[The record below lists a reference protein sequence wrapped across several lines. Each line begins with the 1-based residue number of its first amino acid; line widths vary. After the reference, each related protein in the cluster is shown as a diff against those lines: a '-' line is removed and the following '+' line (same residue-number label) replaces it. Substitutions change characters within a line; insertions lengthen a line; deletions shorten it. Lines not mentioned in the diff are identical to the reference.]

1 MNEVDAVKTE
11 DDITTIHTL
20 LRKHGSQ
27 DYSDVFKLGINVA
40 YRISDLLSIETKKHI
55 NLDKREL
62 ELLEKK
68 TNKKRTVRLN
78 DTAIKIIQ
86 RRLKENPNNTYLFQS
101 RKLDEDGNP
110 QPMDRSTVA
119 RKFQEI
125 GYIVGIRLGTH
136 SMRKTRGY
144 MMYKAGVSIEQIAR
158 VLNHSSPAVTM
169 AYIGLT
175 QEETLKTYDEF
186 EL

>member
-1 MNEVDAVKTE
+1 MNEVEAVTNE
-11 DDITTIHTL
+11 DLIITIHTL
-20 LRKHGSQ
+20 LKKHGSQ
-27 DYSDVFKLGINVA
+27 DYADIWKLGINVA
-40 YRISDLLSIETKKHI
+40 FRISDLLSIEKKHL

-62 ELLEKK
+62 KLLEKK
-68 TNKKRTVRLN
+68 TNKERTVRLN
-78 DTAIKIIQ
+78 NTAMSIIQ
-86 RRLKENPNNTYLFQS
+86 RRLKENPNDTYIFQS
-101 RKLDEDGNP
+101 KKPDREGKA

-136 SMRKTRGY
+136 SMRKTRGF
-144 MMYKAGVSIEQIAR
+144 MMHKAGVSIEQIAR

>member
-1 MNEVDAVKTE
+1 MNEVEAVKTE
-11 DDITTIHTL
+11 EDITTIHTL
-20 LRKHGSQ
+20 LRKHGSD

-40 YRISDLLSIETKKHI
+40 FRISDLLSIETKKHI
-55 NLDKREL
+55 NIDKREL
-62 ELLEKK
+62 TLFEKK

-78 DTAIKIIQ
+78 DTAMKIIL
-86 RRLKENPNNTYLFQS
+86 RRLSDNPDDKYLFQS
-101 RKLDEDGNP
+101 RKPNSDKNP

-125 GYIVGIRLGTH
+125 GHIVGIRLGTH

-144 MMYKAGVSIEQIAR
+144 MMHKAGVSIEQIAR

>member
-1 MNEVDAVKTE
+1 MQEVDAVKNS
-11 DDITTIHTL
+11 DDIITIQTL
-20 LRKHGSQ
+20 LKKHGSQ
-27 DYSDVFKLGINVA
+27 DYADIWKLGINVA
-40 YRISDLLSIETKKHI
+40 FRISDLLSIQKKHI
-55 NLDKREL
+55 NIDKREL
-62 ELLEKK
+62 TIVEQK

-78 DTAIKIIQ
+78 DTAMKIIN
-86 RRLKENPNNTYLFQS
+86 RRQSEYPDDKYLFQS
-101 RKLDEDGNP
+101 RKPNSDNKV
-110 QPMDRSTVA
+110 QPMDRSTIA

-125 GYIVGIRLGTH
+125 GHIVGIRLGTH

-144 MMYKAGVSIEQIAR
+144 MMHKSGVSIEQIAR

-175 QEETLKTYDEF
+175 QEETLNTYDEF

>member
-11 DDITTIHTL
+11 DDIITIHTL
-20 LRKHGSQ
+20 LKKHGSQ
-27 DYSDVFKLGINVA
+27 DYSDVWKLGINVA
-40 YRISDLLSIETKKHI
+40 YRISDLLSIEKKHI
-55 NLDKREL
+55 NLDKREI
-62 ELLEKK
+62 EIVEQK

-78 DTAIKIIQ
+78 DTAMKIIL
-86 RRLKENPNNTYLFQS
+86 RRLSDNPEDKYLFQS
-101 RKLDEDGNP
+101 RKLDKEGNP
-110 QPMDRSTVA
+110 RPMHRSVIA

-136 SMRKTRGY
+136 SMRKTRGF
-144 MMYKAGVSIEQIAR
+144 MMHKAGVSIEQIAR

-175 QEETLKTYDEF
+175 QEETLSTYDDF
-186 EL
+186 QL

>member
-11 DDITTIHTL
+11 EDITTIHTL

-27 DYSDVFKLGINVA
+27 DYADIWKLGINVA
-40 YRISDLLSIETKKHI
+40 YRISDLLSIEKKHL

-62 ELLEKK
+62 EILEKK

-78 DTAIKIIQ
+78 DTAMKIII
-86 RRLKENPNNTYLFQS
+86 RRLSDHPDDKYLFQS
-101 RKLDEDGNP
+101 RKSNSDNNT

-125 GYIVGIRLGTH
+125 GEIVGIRLGTH